1 MAFFMQKKF
10 KEIGHFS
17 RVHGYKGKIVISF
30 NSEDP
35 SILKKNSTIWIEEFG
50 IPSPYKIKE
59 IQSLNKDKRILSLLN
74 LDNKKVLVDIDKKFF
89 RPTEVENLLGD
100 SSKAKK
106 KLGWYPKISFTE
118 LVAEMV
124 RYDLKSAERDE
135 LIKRHGYTPLSYN
148 E

>member
-1 MAFFMQKKF
+1 MQKEF

-74 LDNKKVLVDIDKKFF
+74 LDNKKAEALKNKKVIQYVL
-89 RPTEVENLLGD
+89 G
-100 SSKAKK
+100 S
-106 KLGWYPKISFTE
+106 
-118 LVAEMV
+118 
-124 RYDLKSAERDE
+124 
-135 LIKRHGYTPLSYN
+135 
-148 E
+148 